1 MQPFI
6 DDYVDHFEVG
16 FEQFRLR
23 PGLELEVHDE
33 SGKPLEHHAQF
44 VMAYPGKGVLVSL
57 RVNDPGRIGLQP
69 GVRYQLSGFNG
80 KFDFSFTSEAQKV
93 DRAQFTAL
101 LAAPATVTIRFVRR
115 HHRAALALPAAVFS
129 RGAAGSNPVTIRNLS
144 MGGAGVSSVQPLGA
158 VGDAVT
164 LRLRVTF
171 EGQQEDLDLPAIIRR
186 SGASHESLMFD
197 TGLEFAA
204 ASRSDKLL
212 LHYYLAALANEYHVI

>member
-1 MQPFI
+1 MHPFI

-33 SGKPLEHHAQF
+33 SGRPLEHHAQF

-57 RVNDPGRIGLQP
+57 RVNDPDRIAMQP

-80 KFDFSFTSEAQKV
+80 KFDFSFTAEAQKV

-115 HHRAALALPAAVFS
+115 HHRTALALPAAVS
-129 RGAAGSNPVTIRNLS
+129 TRSAAGASPVTIRNLS

-158 VGDAVT
+158 TGDSVT
-164 LRLRVTF
+164 LRLQITF
-171 EGQQEDLDLPAIIRR
+171 ENQKEGLDLAAVIRR
-186 SGASHESLMFD
+186 SGPSHESIMFD
-197 TGLEFAA
+197 TGLEFVN
-204 ASRSDKLL
+204 ASRVDKLL
-212 LHYYLAALANEYHVI
+212 LHYYLTTLANEYHVI